1 MIKTTYICKRYRKL
15 LQKTNLLYN
24 DVVIYNN
31 QTTPKQQLNNK
42 QKCLILLK
50 ISLWKSI

>member
-1 MIKTTYICKRYRKL
+1 MIKTAYICKRYRKL

-42 QKCLILLK
+42 QKCRIILQT
-50 ISLWKSI
+50 SIQKYI